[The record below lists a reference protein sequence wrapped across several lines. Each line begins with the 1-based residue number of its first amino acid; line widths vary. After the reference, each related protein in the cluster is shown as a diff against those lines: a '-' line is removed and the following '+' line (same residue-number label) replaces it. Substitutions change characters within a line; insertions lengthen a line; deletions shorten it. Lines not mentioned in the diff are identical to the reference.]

1 MAAGLLEVDGS
12 IDIAQ
17 FWPVGSS
24 DADTSQMR
32 VDVAGEV
39 FRFRPND
46 DAPFQVTHALDNARV
61 KGSATYD
68 AIRNGKITVRLQGMD
83 APELH
88 YRPTAAKKK
97 ADQTKEQHTLYL
109 KWNLEFRQFLAETS
123 TLALAGFFQG
133 IGPGPIQCTVRTAV
147 DTPDEVF
154 DTYGRL
160 VGDIFVRSSGSDV
173 DVNHWIVEHGW
184 AYPAFYSSMS
194 ELEITTIVDLANQ
207 AFDGGLGV
215 WPHLDDFARAADFD
229 IDLVFR
235 GKGAAPDPPA
245 DVGSVVVPK
254 LFRRLAAY
262 VVNKKAKMISGTFE
276 SYLRSKRSSDSVH
289 LTSEFLSQGPSAA
302 PVHFLDEFVQ
312 SGFVT
317 VWPEELVFREKPST
331 VVGPGGAP
339 VTSF

>member
-154 DTYGRL
+154 DTYRSLGR
-160 VGDIFVRSSGSDV
+160 G
-173 DVNHWIVEHGW
+173 H
-184 AYPAFYSSMS
+184 
-194 ELEITTIVDLANQ
+194 
-207 AFDGGLGV
+207 
-215 WPHLDDFARAADFD
+215 
-229 IDLVFR
+229 
-235 GKGAAPDPPA
+235 
-245 DVGSVVVPK
+245 
-254 LFRRLAAY
+254 
-262 VVNKKAKMISGTFE
+262 
-276 SYLRSKRSSDSVH
+276 LRSF
-289 LTSEFLSQGPSAA
+289 EW
-302 PVHFLDEFVQ
+302 E
-312 SGFVT
+312 
-317 VWPEELVFREKPST
+317 
-331 VVGPGGAP
+331 
-339 VTSF
+339 

>member
-24 DADTSQMR
+24 DADTSQIK
-32 VDVAGEV
+32 VDVTGNA
-39 FRFRPND
+39 FRFRPHD
-46 DAPFQVTHALDNARV
+46 SAPFQVTHALDSAKV

-88 YRPTAAKKK
+88 YRPAAAKKK
-97 ADQTKEQHTLYL
+97 ADQTEEQHTLYL
-109 KWNLEFRQFLAETS
+109 KWNLEFRQLLAESATI
-123 TLALAGFFQG
+123 ALTGFFQG
-133 IGPGPIQCTVRTAV
+133 IGTSPIACMVRTAV

-154 DTYGRL
+154 DTYGRF
-160 VGDIFVRSSGSDV
+160 VGDIFVRPGGNDV
-173 DVNHWIVEHGW
+173 DVNHWIVENGW
-184 AYPAFYSSMS
+184 AFPAFYSSMS
-194 ELEITTIVDLANQ
+194 EPEITTIVALANQ
-207 AFDGGLGV
+207 AFESGLGV
-215 WPHLDDFARAADFD
+215 WPHLDDFARASDFD
-229 IDLVFR
+229 INLVFR
-235 GKGAAPDPPA
+235 GKGAAPNPAA
-245 DVGSVVVPK
+245 DVGCVVVPK

-262 VVNKKAKMISGTFE
+262 VVNKKAKMISGSFE

-289 LTSEFLSQGPSAA
+289 LTSEFLSQGASAA
-302 PVHFLDEFVQ
+302 PVWFLDEFVQ

>member
-32 VDVAGEV
+32 VDIAGEV

-61 KGSATYD
+61 KGSARQRRDSERQDHGSTSGHGCSRAALPAD
-68 AIRNGKITVRLQGMD
+68 RRKEEEARVPVASSSVSSSPR
-83 APELH
+83 PE
-88 YRPTAAKKK
+88 
-97 ADQTKEQHTLYL
+97 
-109 KWNLEFRQFLAETS
+109 

-154 DTYGRL
+154 DTYGCL

-215 WPHLDDFARAADFD
+215 WPHLDDFARAAHLTS
-229 IDLVFR
+229 IWCSAARVS
-235 GKGAAPDPPA
+235 APDPPA
-245 DVGSVVVPK
+245 DVGSVVAPK

-262 VVNKKAKMISGTFE
+262 VVNKKAKMD
-276 SYLRSKRSSDSVH
+276 LRHASRATCVRNGAVTACTSRRSS
-289 LTSEFLSQGPSAA
+289 
-302 PVHFLDEFVQ
+302 
-312 SGFVT
+312 
-317 VWPEELVFREKPST
+317 
-331 VVGPGGAP
+331 
-339 VTSF
+339 

>member
-97 ADQTKEQHTLYL
+97 AVGTSSSVSSSPRPRRSPSPGSFKGLV
-109 KWNLEFRQFLAETS
+109 LA
-123 TLALAGFFQG
+123 
-133 IGPGPIQCTVRTAV
+133 
-147 DTPDEVF
+147 
-154 DTYGRL
+154 
-160 VGDIFVRSSGSDV
+160 RSSARS
-173 DVNHWIVEHGW
+173 
-184 AYPAFYSSMS
+184 
-194 ELEITTIVDLANQ
+194 
-207 AFDGGLGV
+207 GLP
-215 WPHLDDFARAADFD
+215 WTLP
-229 IDLVFR
+229 
-235 GKGAAPDPPA
+235 
-245 DVGSVVVPK
+245 
-254 LFRRLAAY
+254 
-262 VVNKKAKMISGTFE
+262 T
-276 SYLRSKRSSDSVH
+276 RSS
-289 LTSEFLSQGPSAA
+289 TR
-302 PVHFLDEFVQ
+302 
-312 SGFVT
+312 T
-317 VWPEELVFREKPST
+317 VAW
-331 VVGPGGAP
+331 
-339 VTSF
+339 